1 MKIPFCTFCVKSRMF
16 CAKCQS
22 LLDSGGEYE
31 ELDVDVIDKLLSM
44 EQKYKQYLSD
54 VSYSKSYKVRNLLL
68 IAMVGIRGGIPKSI
82 VKQMEE
88 ELTSEL
94 GINVRLV
101 EHTTK
106 VNELATQLTYPARIY
121 SISMAWLPDGT
132 NETIIKIPRHETGR
146 LPFKPTELGK
156 VLSKLTRE
164 NVKVEVV
171 G

>member
-1 MKIPFCTFCVKSRMF
+1 MF

-22 LLDSGGEYE
+22 LLDSGEYE

-54 VSYSKSYKVRNLLL
+54 VSYSKSYRVRNLLL
-68 IAMVGIRGGIPKSI
+68 IAMIGIRRVPKSV

-94 GINVRLV
+94 GVTVRLV

-106 VNELATQLTYPARIY
+106 VNELATQLTYPASIY
-121 SISMAWLPDGT
+121 SISMVWLPDGT

>member
-1 MKIPFCTFCVKSRMF
+1 MF

-22 LLDSGGEYE
+22 LLDSGKYD
-31 ELDVDVIDKLLSM
+31 ELDVDVIGKLLSM
-44 EQKYKQYLSD
+44 EQKYKQYLAD
-54 VSYSKSYKVRNLLL
+54 VSYSKSYRVRNLLL
-68 IAMVGIRGGIPKSI
+68 IAVTGIRGVPRSI

-94 GINVRLV
+94 GVTVRLV

-106 VNELATQLTYPARIY
+106 VNELATQLTYPANIY
-121 SISMAWLPDGT
+121 SISMVWLPDGT

>member
-22 LLDSGGEYE
+22 LLDSGEYD
-31 ELDVDVIDKLLSM
+31 ELDVDVIDKLLSI

-68 IAMVGIRGGIPKSI
+68 IAMVGVRNMPRNII
-82 VKQMEE
+82 KQIED
-88 ELTSEL
+88 ELTTAL
-94 GINVRLV
+94 GITVKLV
-101 EHTTK
+101 EHTTS
-106 VNELATQLTYPARIY
+106 VNDLATQLTYPARIY
-121 SISMAWLPDGT
+121 SISVAWLPDGT
-132 NETIIKIPRHETGR
+132 NETIIKIPKHETSR

-156 VLSKLTRE
+156 VLSRLTNE